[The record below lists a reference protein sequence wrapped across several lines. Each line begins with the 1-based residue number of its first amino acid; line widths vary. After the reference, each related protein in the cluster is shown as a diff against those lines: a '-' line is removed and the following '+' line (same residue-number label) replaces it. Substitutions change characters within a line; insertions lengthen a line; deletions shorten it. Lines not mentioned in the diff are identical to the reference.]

1 MLTVSIYATLHAKSI
16 PPSCRMTRRVSRP
29 YHHGDLRA
37 TLVTTALALV
47 DEVGID
53 GFSLR
58 EVSRRAG
65 VSHAAAYNHFEDKS
79 ALVAAIVHASFGR
92 LREALVRAERRSA
105 LPIARLEHI
114 GVAYITFAC
123 SNPTEF
129 RLMFRPELY
138 AKNENVRSLGPSV
151 ETDAYAVLERTV
163 QAAVVSGA
171 IVDCD
176 AATVALAAWSL
187 VHGFATLVIDGPNAD
202 LRTSARARN
211 ALARRVVG
219 LVAQGFAARGK

>member
-1 MLTVSIYATLHAKSI
+1 M
-16 PPSCRMTRRVSRP
+16 SRP

-37 TLVTTALALV
+37 ALVATALSLV

-65 VSHAAAYNHFEDKS
+65 VSHAAAYNHFENKS

-92 LREALVRAERRSA
+92 LREALVRAERRPAS
-105 LPIARLEHI
+105 PIERLEHI
-114 GVAYITFAC
+114 GVAYIAFAC

-138 AKNENVRSLGPSV
+138 VKRETVQSFGPSV
-151 ETDAYAVLERTV
+151 EIDAYAVLERTV
-163 QAAVVSGA
+163 HAAIVAGA
-171 IVDCD
+171 IVDGD
-176 AATVALAAWSL
+176 APTVALAAWSL

-211 ALARRVVG
+211 AVARRVVG
-219 LVAQGFAARGK
+219 LVAQGFAARGN

>member
-1 MLTVSIYATLHAKSI
+1 MLT
-16 PPSCRMTRRVSRP
+16 RVTRP

-65 VSHAAAYNHFEDKS
+65 VSHAAAYNHFADRS
-79 ALVAAIVHASFGR
+79 ALVAAIVDASFGR
-92 LREALVRAERRSA
+92 LCDALVRAERRPAS
-105 LPIARLEHI
+105 PIERLEHI

-129 RLMFRPELY
+129 RLMFRPELH
-138 AKNENVRSLGPSV
+138 AKHARATLADPSV
-151 ETDAYAVLERTV
+151 EIDAYAVLERTV
-163 QAAVVSGA
+163 EAAIASGA
-171 IVDCD
+171 IVGTD
-176 AATVALAAWSL
+176 ASTVALAAWSL
-187 VHGFATLVIDGPNAD
+187 VHGFATLVVDGPKPN
-202 LRTSARARN
+202 LRMSARARTV
-211 ALARRVVG
+211 LARRVVG
-219 LVAQGFAARGK
+219 LVAQGLETRGK